1 MKIIVIN
8 RTKNLLPELP
18 QACVVK
24 LIDNPL
30 EIVAG
35 KGLEEK
41 LIAQRSSEKT
51 AINELVRRISGEKEL
66 GEPYKYFVEIESDLP
81 QNFVMKIAVI
91 SPQGMIGDPCVTLEK
106 GNLFACRDGVRIVV
120 HGLVLTTQQDMKRLS
135 DMLEMARFVGY
146 ELR

>member
-1 MKIIVIN
+1 MKIIVVN

-41 LIAQRSSEKT
+41 LIAQRSSEK
-51 AINELVRRISGEKEL
+51 AAVNEMVRRISGDKYALEA
-66 GEPYKYFVEIESDLP
+66 YKYFVEVESDLP
-81 QNFVMKIAVI
+81 QSLVVKIAC
-91 SPQGMIGDPCVTLEK
+91 IGTNGAITDPLVTLEK
-106 GNLFACRDGVRIVV
+106 GTLFAYRDGVKITVQGV
-120 HGLVLTTQQDMKRLS
+120 SLITLQDVQRLK
-135 DMLEMARFVGY
+135 DMLEMARFIGY
-146 ELR
+146 EMP